1 MISDCLWA
9 DLDYNEGLSKI
20 ETKQNKQKNNHLL
33 EHNAKK
39 NKTKK
44 KPQTFEEKEA
54 ALTADGWI
62 HRQYEIDLNF
72 LSPGGIIM

>member
-1 MISDCLWA
+1 MTSDCLWA

-20 ETKQNKQKNNHLL
+20 ETKQNKQKKNHLL

-39 NKTKK
+39 KK
-44 KPQTFEEKEA
+44 IAFEEKEA
-54 ALTADGWI
+54 ALTTDGWI

-72 LSPGGIIM
+72 LSPGAIIM